1 MGTNSIAVHI
11 YRRGWHQIS
20 YELLL
25 CYGSNLNSESVS
37 RWVVAIPFC
46 KRLLDGAADGT
57 AVRLVQK
64 WCVWD
69 GEQPVCCGWSVVF
82 GYFHVML
89 WRLRAVVWRWEGGVF
104 CLIGTKALKGFTTLI
119 LWTNSLWLC
128 PRETSTWTW
137 TLLSSWRF
145 MPCQPLQKIFNHF
158 APLVFQ
164 YTTRIT
170 VPFSLYSSLLRF
182 KPLAPVCSWGNAT
195 AVSPPKPPLTGTPD
209 ANTFHR
215 DSQYDEQ
222 SLYQLHT
229 WKCIIPQGTLGGT
242 FRQWP
247 RRFLYC
253 FFL

>member
-119 LWTNSLWLC
+119 LWTNCLWLC

-137 TLLSSWRF
+137 TLLSSWRC

-164 YTTRIT
+164 YTTRVT
-170 VPFSLYSSLLRF
+170 VPFSLYFTLLSLDSSLWHQSALEAM
-182 KPLAPVCSWGNAT
+182 PQQLAHQGHLSLGHPMQTHFIEIANMMSNHCINS
-195 AVSPPKPPLTGTPD
+195 TPES
-209 ANTFHR
+209 A
-215 DSQYDEQ
+215 
-222 SLYQLHT
+222 
-229 WKCIIPQGTLGGT
+229 
-242 FRQWP
+242 
-247 RRFLYC
+247 
-253 FFL
+253 

>member
-69 GEQPVCCGWSVVF
+69 GEQPVCCGWSMVF

-137 TLLSSWRF
+137 TLLSSWRC

-164 YTTRIT
+164 YTTRVT
-170 VPFSLYSSLLRF
+170 VPFSLYFTLLSLDSSLWHQSALEAM
-182 KPLAPVCSWGNAT
+182 PQQLAHQGHLSLGHPMQTHFIEIANMMSNHCINS
-195 AVSPPKPPLTGTPD
+195 TPES
-209 ANTFHR
+209 A
-215 DSQYDEQ
+215 
-222 SLYQLHT
+222 
-229 WKCIIPQGTLGGT
+229 
-242 FRQWP
+242 
-247 RRFLYC
+247 
-253 FFL
+253 

>member
-1 MGTNSIAVHI
+1 MARQS
-11 YRRGWHQIS
+11 GW
-20 YELLL
+20 
-25 CYGSNLNSESVS
+25 CKNGVS
-37 RWVVAIPFC
+37 GMVSSLYVVAEAWF
-46 KRLLDGAADGT
+46 LDTFMWCYEGSGLWCGDG
-57 AVRLVQK
+57 R
-64 WCVWD
+64 
-69 GEQPVCCGWSVVF
+69 
-82 GYFHVML
+82 
-89 WRLRAVVWRWEGGVF
+89 GGVF